1 MTSKTKQ
8 HYCYLITDEDDHFT
22 YVGYTVNPSRRI
34 RQHRGEIKG
43 GAKSTKKMQ
52 GTCKFVCVVGPFL
65 NSRTALQFEWSMKHN
80 KPKRHYLKGRM
91 QKLIELLT
99 IVPRW
104 TSSCIPTKKHP
115 LLTLTWYRTKS
126 EVNNLLSVTD
136 VENDFD
142 YILPVNHLFATDKLK

>member
-1 MTSKTKQ
+1 MSKQ
-8 HYCYLITDEDDHFT
+8 HYCYLLTDAKEHFT
-22 YVGYTVNPSRRI
+22 YVGYTVNPARRL

-65 NSRTALQFEWSMKHN
+65 NKRTALQFEWSMKHN
-80 KPKRHYLKGRM
+80 KPQRHYLKGRVR
-91 QKLIELLT
+91 KLIELVT
-99 IVPRW
+99 IVPKW

-115 LLTLTWYRTKS
+115 SLTLQWGLLKS
-126 EVNNLLSVTD
+126 RVLNLLDCED

-142 YILPVNHLFATDKLK
+142 YMLPVKHIFP